1 MNRITRML
9 MVSGLGVVAA
19 ATLGAGTAVAS
30 TGSSS
35 NAAPQATTNQAKHW
49 DDDDERVVG
58 YYRDFRRCV
67 IAGRLGE
74 RFDRWDDAECVRVG
88 YGFRSRWALV
98 VEDNDDWDDWSDNW
112 YNWDRDDFGDR
123 GPGYYHRYHHRH
135 HKGKH

>member
-30 TGSSS
+30 TGST
-35 NAAPQATTNQAKHW
+35 APQATTNQAKHW

-74 RFDRWDDAECVRVG
+74 RFDRWDDAECVRIG